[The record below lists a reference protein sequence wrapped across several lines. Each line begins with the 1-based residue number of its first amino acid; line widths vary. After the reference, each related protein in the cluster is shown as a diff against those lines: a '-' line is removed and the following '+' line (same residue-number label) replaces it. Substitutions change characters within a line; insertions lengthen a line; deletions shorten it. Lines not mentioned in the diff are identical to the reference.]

1 MFTAVQSV
9 RFDTQKT
16 AYLQHYSDGPF
27 LSVKCCEF
35 TPTYK
40 HQIHALKKD
49 ANGWHSVRTTAYC
62 VVDEINVAEYIRN
75 NIDFATFEARS
86 NGTYPVNNLFDLAW
100 EHKKD
105 SIVNDCLELY
115 TALCLMSKGCQF
127 LGVETLGMA
136 PVLDSQSAWF
146 GSTPL
151 PRMVQNHISHC
162 LEIHIAKLDAKIMRA
177 VSSIFDKR
185 SRNKWHIATLAVF
198 LLLHVRELD
207 AGRNIYWKRYKDT
220 RGFWIH
226 PSKPAELIEEASAS
240 CNSLLW
246 HYHCSFGRKPLEMNW
261 DIPSSKALVDNDEKA
276 LGAIVNL
283 KSIWLSLMQR
293 TVKWLLLSRRE

>member
-1 MFTAVQSV
+1 M
-9 RFDTQKT
+9 KI
-16 AYLQHYSDGPF
+16 
-27 LSVKCCEF
+27 
-35 TPTYK
+35 
-40 HQIHALKKD
+40 HQ
-49 ANGWHSVRTTAYC
+49 
-62 VVDEINVAEYIRN
+62 
-75 NIDFATFEARS
+75 
-86 NGTYPVNNLFDLAW
+86 
-100 EHKKD
+100 D

-220 RGFWIH
+220 VSTQISFIACPSQLTDIAKRGFWIH
-226 PSKPAELIEEASAS
+226 SSKPAELIEEASAS

-283 KSIWLSLMQR
+283 KSIWLSLSKSGLHR
-293 TVKWLLLSRRE
+293 